1 MTRRFFL
8 FEVRYWLRQPMV
20 YIFFLIVALLPFFAT
35 VSPFVSIGGGSGN
48 VYKNAPSVVYQWY
61 GAMSFIAIL
70 MVTAFVNSTAI
81 RDFTSNTSQIVFSTP
96 VQKRSYLVGK
106 FLGSTFIAALP
117 VLGVSLGIV
126 LGSWWPSVDPLRLGP
141 NLLLPHLQA
150 FLFIAVPNIIF
161 SAAII
166 FAVAVLMR
174 STMASFIAAI
184 ALFVGYSIAG
194 SFMSDISNETLGALV
209 DPFGSAAIDLLTK
222 YWSVQE
228 KNTQLL
234 PMGGVLLWNRM
245 IWIAVAVGIFLIG
258 YFRFSFTDKAQKA
271 KVQEPDAP
279 AATAFS
285 GVALPSVSRHF
296 GAKAAR
302 MQFRSLFVRDFLG
315 MLKSTPF
322 IIIMTLG
329 LVQMITALTFVT
341 SMYGNTTY
349 PVTYNVVDVLR
360 GSISFYMLIIV
371 AFYAGQLVWKER
383 DPKIDGIVD
392 ALPMATRTNLLA
404 KVSALVALV
413 FVVHV
418 IAALAG
424 MATQLLHGYTRLQP
438 AVYLGYFVLAGTLA
452 FGFGQCWR
460 SWYMC
465 W

>member
-1 MTRRFFL
+1 
-8 FEVRYWLRQPMV
+8 
-20 YIFFLIVALLPFFAT
+20 
-35 VSPFVSIGGGSGN
+35 
-48 VYKNAPSVVYQWY
+48 
-61 GAMSFIAIL
+61 
-70 MVTAFVNSTAI
+70 VNSTAI

-258 YFRFSFTDKAQKA
+258 YFRFSSPTRRKRRKCRSRTRRQPRLFP
-271 KVQEPDAP
+271 VWH
-279 AATAFS
+279 F
-285 GVALPSVSRHF
+285 LPSAVIS
-296 GAKAAR
+296 AR
-302 MQFRSLFVRDFLG
+302 RRPGCSSARS
-315 MLKSTPF
+315 SCATS
-322 IIIMTLG
+322 
-329 LVQMITALTFVT
+329 LV
-341 SMYGNTTY
+341 
-349 PVTYNVVDVLR
+349 
-360 GSISFYMLIIV
+360 
-371 AFYAGQLVWKER
+371 
-383 DPKIDGIVD
+383 
-392 ALPMATRTNLLA
+392 
-404 KVSALVALV
+404 
-413 FVVHV
+413 
-418 IAALAG
+418 
-424 MATQLLHGYTRLQP
+424 
-438 AVYLGYFVLAGTLA
+438 
-452 FGFGQCWR
+452 C
-460 SWYMC
+460 
-465 W
+465 